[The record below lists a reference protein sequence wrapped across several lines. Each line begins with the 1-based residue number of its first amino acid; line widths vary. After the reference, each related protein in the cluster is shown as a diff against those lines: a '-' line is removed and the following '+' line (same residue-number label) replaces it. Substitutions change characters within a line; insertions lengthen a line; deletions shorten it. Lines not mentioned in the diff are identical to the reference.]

1 MVADFSEVRMK
12 ALKKEDI
19 AERVSLN
26 TIIVN
31 LLLTVFKLFAG
42 IFAHSAAMISDA
54 VHSASDVFSTVIV
67 IIGVRLAKK
76 SSDDEHQYGH
86 ERFECVAAILLSVM
100 LAFTG
105 FGIGLSGVRSIISQ
119 QKITVPGALALAA
132 AVISVIVKEIM
143 FQYTASAAKKVNS
156 GALMADAWHHRSD
169 ALSSIGSFIGIFGA
183 MIGFPMLD
191 PLASVI
197 ICIFIF
203 KVAIEIFIDAIGK
216 MTDRAASGETVQK
229 IREVALSQEG
239 VIEIDDLKT
248 RKFGDKVYIDLE
260 IAVDGSMTLNEAHA
274 IAERVHDKIE
284 LSIPSAK
291 HCMVHINPYTDE

>member
-1 MVADFSEVRMK
+1 MK
-12 ALKKEDI
+12 TLKNNDI
-19 AERVSLN
+19 AERISYN
-26 TIIVN
+26 TIIIN
-31 LLLTVFKLFAG
+31 TLLTVFKLLAG
-42 IFAHSAAMISDA
+42 LLAHSAAMISDA

-76 SSDDEHQYGH
+76 SSDAEHQYGH

-105 FGIGLSGVRSIISQ
+105 IGIGYSGIKSLVSREQLII
-119 QKITVPGALALAA
+119 PGFLALAA
-132 AVISVIVKEIM
+132 AIISVIVKEFM
-143 FQYTASAAKKVNS
+143 FRYTVSAAKKVNS

-169 ALSSIGSFIGIFGA
+169 ALSSIGSFIGILGA
-183 MIGFPMLD
+183 KIGFPALD
-191 PLASVI
+191 PLASLV

-203 KVAIEIFIDAIGK
+203 KVSIEIFIDAIGK
-216 MTDRAASGETVQK
+216 MTDRAADDKTVLK

-260 IAVDGSMTLNEAHA
+260 IAVDGSMTLNEAHT

-284 LSIPSAK
+284 QSIPSAK
-291 HCMVHINPYTDE
+291 HCIVHINPYIDE

>member
-1 MVADFSEVRMK
+1 MK
-12 ALKKEDI
+12 TLKNNDI
-19 AERVSLN
+19 AERISYN
-26 TIIVN
+26 TIIIN
-31 LLLTVFKLFAG
+31 TLLTVFKLLAG
-42 IFAHSAAMISDA
+42 LLAHSAAMISDA

-76 SSDDEHQYGH
+76 SSDAEHQYGH

-105 FGIGLSGVRSIISQ
+105 IGIGYSGIKSLVSREQLII
-119 QKITVPGALALAA
+119 PGFLALAA
-132 AVISVIVKEIM
+132 AIISVIVKEFM
-143 FQYTASAAKKVNS
+143 FRYTVSAAKKVNS

-169 ALSSIGSFIGIFGA
+169 ALSSIGSFIGILGA
-183 MIGFPMLD
+183 KIGFPALD
-191 PLASVI
+191 PLASLV

-203 KVAIEIFIDAIGK
+203 KVSIEIFIDAIGK
-216 MTDRAASGETVQK
+216 MTDRAADDKTVLK

-260 IAVDGSMTLNEAHA
+260 IAVDGSMTLNEAHT

-284 LSIPSAK
+284 QSIPSAK
-291 HCMVHINPYTDE
+291 HCMVHINPYIDE

>member
-1 MVADFSEVRMK
+1 MK
-12 ALKKEDI
+12 TLKKEDI
-19 AERVSLN
+19 AERVSFN

-42 IFAHSAAMISDA
+42 FFAHSAAMISDA

-76 SSDDEHQYGH
+76 SSDAEHQYGH

-105 FGIGLSGVRSIISQ
+105 VGIGFSGMKSLMAQEEIVI
-119 QKITVPGALALAA
+119 PGFLALAA
-132 AVISVIVKEIM
+132 AVFSVIVKEIM
-143 FQYTASAAKKVNS
+143 FHYTASAAKKVNS

-169 ALSSIGSFIGIFGA
+169 ALSSIGSFIGILGA
-183 MIGFPMLD
+183 KIGFPALD
-191 PLASVI
+191 PIASLVI
-197 ICIFIF
+197 CLFIF

-216 MTDRAASGETVQK
+216 MTDSAASGETVQK
-229 IREVALSQEG
+229 VREVALLQEG
-239 VIEIDDLKT
+239 VIGIDDLKT

-260 IAVDGSMTLNEAHA
+260 IAVDGNMTLNEAHD

-284 LSIPSAK
+284 QAIPTAK
-291 HCMVHINPYTDE
+291 HCMVHVNPFEK